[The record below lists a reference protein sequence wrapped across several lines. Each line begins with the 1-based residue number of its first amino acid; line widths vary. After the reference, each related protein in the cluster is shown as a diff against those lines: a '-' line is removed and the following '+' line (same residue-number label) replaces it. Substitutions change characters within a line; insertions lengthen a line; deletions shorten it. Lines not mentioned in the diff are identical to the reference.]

1 MSRRQ
6 KQKKKYRGF
15 WRFVRIQAVLLLL
28 LLGALGVYFFGGYGK
43 EVQGLLTEAK
53 QLAHSSN
60 TDTFR
65 QIQTSVLYDDNGSQI
80 TTLKAEKDVYYLSF
94 EEIPDQVKA
103 AMVSIEDK
111 KFYKHHGVDYKAIV
125 RAFLAMV
132 RNGEVTQGGSTITQQ
147 LARTE
152 IGRASCRERV

>member
-111 KFYKHHGVDYKAIV
+111 KFYKHYGVDYKAIV

-132 RNGEVTQGGSTITQQ
+132 
-147 LARTE
+147 
-152 IGRASCRERV
+152 